1 MEIPRHW
8 RIRKQRYSMVGGVCP
23 NCETKMFP
31 AREICPNC
39 GNGSPVSINLD
50 EGTTLYAQSVLVP
63 SHVLRG

>member
-8 RIRKQRYSMVGGVCP
+8 RIRKQRYSMVGGICP

-31 AREICPNC
+31 AREICPHC
-39 GNGSPVSINLD
+39 GNGSRVSISIN
-50 EGTTLYAQSVLVP
+50 EETTLYAQNVLVP